1 MHMTMKRRIAGGLA
15 KALAALTIMFML
27 AGSAA
32 AQDGGLVLDADEAT
46 REAPAVETSAEGV
59 SNGAEGRGL
68 IIGEDEG
75 AWRLFRKGG
84 LVMSAI
90 LIASIVAFAFAIER
104 GVALRDSV
112 QTPSGLPDELFTR
125 MTRGGMGAA
134 VSLVE
139 GREGVLAR
147 VLAAALGRV
156 SDGRAGMEEAAAAE
170 SYRAL
175 YDLRRNIRPV
185 GIVANVTPLMG
196 LLGTVLGMI
205 QAFDSVSGGGLGS
218 GEELAR
224 GIAKALLTT
233 GAGLLVAIP
242 ALLVYHYLRWRSED
256 LSRRAEAEA
265 AAFIDRAAKVR
276 STKSTKSTGPAK
288 PGTPPAAEPTDKLAE
303 KLADKLAGKREPRNG
318 ANG

>member
-1 MHMTMKRRIAGGLA
+1 VTPGGGTDMTTRQAVGCFMTRASAGFLA
-15 KALAALTIMFML
+15 ILIL
-27 AGSAA
+27 AGPARA
-32 AQDGGLVLDADEAT
+32 REGGLVLDADES
-46 REAPAVETSAEGV
+46 APEPGAVEAAGEPLPDAPEG
-59 SNGAEGRGL
+59 SGL
-68 IIGEDEG
+68 VIGEDEG
-75 AWRLFRKGG
+75 AWQLFRKGG
-84 LVMSAI
+84 LVMPAI

-104 GVALRDSV
+104 GVALRGSV
-112 QTPSGLPDELFTR
+112 QAPPGLTDELFAR

-147 VLAAALGRV
+147 VLSAALGRV

-185 GIVANVTPLMG
+185 GIVASAAPLMG

-205 QAFDSVSGGGLGS
+205 QAFDSVSGGELG
-218 GEELAR
+218 GGQELAR

-233 GAGLLVAIP
+233 GAGLIVAIP
-242 ALLVYHYLRWRSED
+242 ALFAYHYLKWRSED

-265 AAFIDRAAKVR
+265 AAFIDRAAR
-276 STKSTKSTGPAK
+276 TKPPRPPKATGPAA
-288 PGTPPAAEPTDKLAE
+288 GGVETA
-303 KLADKLAGKREPRNG
+303 AGKKEAGDG
-318 ANG
+318 ADG